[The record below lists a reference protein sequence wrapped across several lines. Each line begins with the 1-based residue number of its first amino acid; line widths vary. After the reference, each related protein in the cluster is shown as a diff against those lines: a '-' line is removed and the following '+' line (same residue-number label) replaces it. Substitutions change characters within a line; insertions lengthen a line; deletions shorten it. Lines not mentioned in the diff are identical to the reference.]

1 MGKLCAVFSNSKA
14 FRIEVS
20 IPSGDSVKEMT
31 ELDDSNNPDE
41 KCDSMAILHSMS
53 SVAGS

>member
-1 MGKLCAVFSNSKA
+1 MGKLCAVFSNSRA